1 MTVASTGT
9 IRQMALLTDAQE
21 SLHPLTV
28 DDYLR
33 MVEIGILKE
42 DEKVELLEGAIIA
55 MSPEG
60 KRHLLVASLC
70 VEHVVR
76 GLGDDSLIAT
86 IGSPIKVLPDSMPQ
100 PDIAVVDRSV
110 VKAAKEYSQSAHLC
124 IEVSFSSLRKDLD
137 RKARIYARAGVR
149 EYWVVDLKARVVHV
163 HLDPSRGSYAVRHE
177 VAPPALLSPTYL
189 SLPPLPLADLL
200 SVD

>member
-1 MTVASTGT
+1 MTVAPAGT
-9 IRQMALLTDAQE
+9 IQAMALLTDALE
-21 SLHPLTV
+21 PLRPLTV

-33 MVEIGILKE
+33 MVEVGILEE

-60 KRHLLVASLC
+60 PPHLGVLALLTK
-70 VEHVVR
+70 HVVR
-76 GLGDDSLIAT
+76 GLDDEALIAT

-100 PDIAVVDRSV
+100 PDIAVLDSSV
-110 VKAAKEYSQSAHLC
+110 VVAAKEHSQTAHLC

-137 RKARIYARAGVR
+137 RKARIYARAGVQ

-177 VAPPALLSPTYL
+177 VAPPALLRPTYL
-189 SLPPLPLADLL
+189 SLPPLPLSDLL
-200 SVD
+200 AVD